1 MLYPNLK
8 DVRKV
13 VLRGK
18 FITLNGC
25 IRLNKS
31 KWAIYT
37 TQETKNGKSKTKDR
51 RKEKI
56 KMELDEI
63 EIINNRNDSNHLS
76 NHSYFSSAD

>member
-1 MLYPNLK
+1 M
-8 DVRKV
+8 

-25 IRLNKS
+25 VRLKKS

-37 TQETKNGKSKTKDR
+37 TQETKIKSKTKDR

-56 KMELDEI
+56 KMELDEL

-76 NHSYFSSAD
+76 NQSCFSSAD